1 MRKTASFVFGASA
14 AALLLAAV
22 VATPNSAEAA
32 GGKVPDEKKVCKN
45 KENPPSDAVTKGGCV
60 VVDRRKGNCLACHMM
75 AGADEIN
82 RQTGNYGPP
91 LVAIK
96 QRFPD
101 KSKLK
106 AQVSDARKMNP
117 HTVMPPFGPH
127 AILSGD
133 EIDNVVEFLYT
144 L

>member
-1 MRKTASFVFGASA
+1 MRKTAHFVVGASA
-14 AALLLAAV
+14 AALLISALAMAPV
-22 VATPNSAEAA
+22 AEAA

-60 VVDRRKGNCLACHMM
+60 VVDRRKGNCLACHMI

-82 RQTGNYGPP
+82 RQTGNFGPP
-91 LVAIK
+91 LVAMK

-101 KSKLK
+101 KAKLR
-106 AQVSDARKMNP
+106 AQVSDASKANP
-117 HTVMPPFGPH
+117 HTVMPPFGPN
-127 AILSGD
+127 AILSGT
-133 EIDNVVEFLYT
+133 EIDEVVEFLYT

>member
-14 AALLLAAV
+14 AALLLGMFAAV
-22 VATPNSAEAA
+22 PYAEAA

-45 KENPPSDAVTKGGCV
+45 KENPPADAVTKGGCV
-60 VVDRRKGNCLACHMM
+60 VVDRRKGNCLACHMI
-75 AGADEIN
+75 AGAEEIN
-82 RQTGNYGPP
+82 RQTGNFGPP

-101 KSKLK
+101 KAKLR
-106 AQVSDARKMNP
+106 AQVADPRKANP
-117 HTVMPPFGPH
+117 HTVMPPFEPN
-127 AILSGD
+127 AILSGGD
-133 EIDNVVEFLYT
+133 IDNVVEFLYT

>member
-1 MRKTASFVFGASA
+1 MRKTANFVFGASA
-14 AALLLAAV
+14 AALLLGAI
-22 VATPNSAEAA
+22 VATPYAEAA

-60 VVDRRKGNCLACHMM
+60 VVDRRKGNCLACHMI

-91 LVAIK
+91 LIAMK

-101 KSKLK
+101 KAKLK
-106 AQVSDARKMNP
+106 AQVSDASKANP
-117 HTVMPPFGPH
+117 HTVMPPFGPN
-127 AILSGD
+127 AIISD
-133 EIDNVVEFLYT
+133 DDINNVVEFLYT